1 VTTTQP
7 DASIAVAF
15 GSRFAIP
22 LDFEILTDHGPFYQA
37 GLNNR
42 LSFELTFNDYGHVIK
57 SPDATATYQITNIAL
72 EFDVVTNPDLGRLK
86 RQQYTKQT
94 VLLYTRIL
102 RHRKLV
108 LDKSDVTWNINLNT
122 PHGRSK
128 ESCCSSRTQRL
139 APWGRSLDAT
149 PSSITTR

>member
-1 VTTTQP
+1 MTTTQP

-72 EFDVVTNPDLGRLK
+72 EFDVATNPDLA
-86 RQQYTKQT
+86 RQKNASSIRNSQ
-94 VLLYTRIL
+94 
-102 RHRKLV
+102 
-108 LDKSDVTWNINLNT
+108 
-122 PHGRSK
+122 
-128 ESCCSSRTQRL
+128 CCSIRAYYAT
-139 APWGRSLDAT
+139 GSL
-149 PSSITTR
+149 R